1 MLRRAVGLMMLV
13 LFAPLADLP
22 AQDGPADAPPVAEFT
37 AVDYGWKGPA
47 EIPSG
52 WVTFRMPNAGQE
64 HHIMFLYRLPDGA
77 TWEDWS
83 RARETGES
91 PAWAENIVLM
101 GGPGLV
107 APGETAQTTLKLK
120 PGEYVLSCPLETRNG
135 VSHFQ
140 KGMERP
146 LTVTEEPSGASAPEA
161 DLTLTL
167 RGSEFVIDGEAQIGH
182 ITVRVRFEE
191 QPEDV
196 HDVHLAR
203 LDDETPVDQL
213 VTWLDGV
220 PRAPAPAPFLG
231 GAEQM
236 PEGSTAYF
244 TVDLEPGRYAWICHE
259 HANRGMVEVFTVE

>member
-1 MLRRAVGLMMLV
+1 MRRALGLLILAV
-13 LFAPLADLP
+13 LAPLAELP
-22 AQDGPADAPPVAEFT
+22 AQKGPVHAPEVVEFT

-52 WVTFRMPNAGQE
+52 WVTFRMPNAGRE

-91 PAWAENIVLM
+91 PAWLDDLVLV

-107 APGETAQTTLKLK
+107 APGETAQTTVDLE

-135 VSHFQ
+135 VSHVR

-146 LTVTEEPSGASAPEA
+146 LTVTEEPSGASEPEA

-167 RGSEFVIDGEAQIGH
+167 RGTEFGIDGTPHAGKNTIRGH
-182 ITVRVRFEE
+182 FEE
-191 QPEDV
+191 QPADV

-203 LDDETPVDQL
+203 LDDEATVDQL
-213 VTWLDGV
+213 VPWFDGV
-220 PRAPAPAPFLG
+220 PRAPAPALFLG
-231 GAEQM
+231 GVEQM
-236 PEGSTAYF
+236 PAGSTAYF

-259 HANRGMVEVFTVE
+259 HADRGMVEVFTVE

>member
-1 MLRRAVGLMMLV
+1 MERETLWILLV
-13 LFAPLADLP
+13 LVLAPVALN
-22 AQDGPADAPPVAEFT
+22 AQERPSDAPPVVEFT

-52 WVTFRMPNAGQE
+52 WVTFRMPNAGRE

-77 TWEDWS
+77 SWDDWS

-91 PAWAENIVLM
+91 PAWAENLVLT

-107 APGETAQTTLKLK
+107 APGETAQTSLDLE
-120 PGEYVLSCPLETRNG
+120 PGEYVLSCPLETRDG
-135 VSHFQ
+135 VSHIE

-146 LTVTEEPSGASAPEA
+146 LTVTEDPSGASEPGA

-167 RGSEFVIDGEAQIGH
+167 RGTEFGIDGEAEVGH
-182 ITVRVRFEE
+182 NTVRVRFEE

-203 LDDETPVDQL
+203 LDDEATVDRL

-220 PRAPAPAPFLG
+220 LRAPAPAPFLG

-259 HANRGMVEVFTVE
+259 HAGRGMVEVFTVK